1 MRAFAEPAAVPAP
14 GTERRTARRPWILR
28 RGSAVRTVLGLSLAG
43 AFIVVAV
50 AAPWLAP
57 ARFDAQEIAR
67 RLLPP
72 AYFAGAGTGFVLG
85 SDQLGRDLLSRIV
98 YGARISLA
106 VSGLATVGAAIL
118 GTALGTLSGF
128 HGGIVDRALMRVVDL
143 QMSFPYLLLAIAFML
158 VLPASVPSIAL
169 VLAITGWA
177 VYARVTR
184 VNTLAL
190 RESEFVVAA
199 SAIGAPERRIL
210 VRHLLPNLV
219 PTIIVLATTQLA
231 QFIIAES
238 ALSFLGLGLPPSVP
252 SWGNMMNDGR
262 QYLDSAWWIEVFPG
276 LAIITA
282 TTGVGLLGDWLRD
295 VLDPHLKV

>member
-1 MRAFAEPAAVPAP
+1 MRAFAEPAAVPASGP
-14 GTERRTARRPWILR
+14 ERRASRRPWILS
-28 RGSAVRTVLGLSLAG
+28 RGSAVRTVLGLCLAG
-43 AFIVVAV
+43 LFLLVAF

-57 ARFDAQEIAR
+57 RPSDAQEIAK

-72 AYFAGAGTGFVLG
+72 GYFASAGNGFILG

-106 VSGLATVGAAIL
+106 VSGLATLGAAVL
-118 GTALGTLSGF
+118 GTSLGTLSGF
-128 HGGIVDRALMRVVDL
+128 RGGIVDRVLMRVVDV

-169 VLAITGWA
+169 VLAITGWV

-190 RESEFVVAA
+190 REREFVVAA
-199 SAIGAPERRIL
+199 SAIGAAEPRIL
-210 VRHLLPNLV
+210 VRHVLPNLV